1 MILDEDEAIQ
11 YIDDSLD
18 NTTYLPIWAYL
29 CIFTIPAV
37 ITFWTMAIYLE
48 INTLLSGVTALA
60 VMNGSINSIIAWL
73 TIRLDGQSAEALE
86 HLDSIMSAMDKLEQT
101 LEHANK
107 KVDTFTTDLDEAR
120 TLFKRVGVELEDLNL
135 EAVSDVIEKLKEN
148 KDGLGEIL
156 DNLQNVDVKSYIDQ
170 AKRIEWK
177 QLLNSAEDIM
187 GFIQGHEEGKKPKLP
202 TPSISMPKLP
212 TLEPPKQVKPIKE
225 RTIDEILNAYDPE
238 DDEDDDDFFEFD
250 DEDDED
256 FFEPTPPKPKVSVD
270 LNPSRKQPPKKDL
283 NPSRFG

>member
-1 MILDEDEAIQ
+1 MILDEDEAVQ
-11 YIDDSLD
+11 YINDSLD
-18 NTTYLPIWAYL
+18 DNTYLPIWAYL
-29 CIFTIPAV
+29 CIFTIPAIV
-37 ITFWTMAIYLE
+37 TFCTMAFYLE

-120 TLFKRVGVELEDLNL
+120 TLFKRVGVELEDMNL
-135 EAVSDVIEKLKEN
+135 EAVSDVVEKLKEN

-156 DNLQNVDVKSYIDQ
+156 DNLQTVDVKSYIDQ

-202 TPSISMPKLP
+202 SPSIGMPKLP
-212 TLEPPKQVKPIKE
+212 TLEPPRQIETVKE
-225 RTIDEILNAYDPE
+225 QTIDELLNSYDPE
-238 DDEDDDDFFEFD
+238 EDEEFFEFD
-250 DEDDED
+250 DDDED
-256 FFEPTPPKPKVSVD
+256 FFESPPPKPKVAVD
-270 LNPSRKQPPKKDL
+270 LNPTRKQPPKKDL